1 MRGRLALS
9 NYVDYVCH
17 SHLTEISFGYY
28 WCSFHISR
36 KAAMVTGCCT
46 IRDLASVMNCIINC
60 WKRYTDGCGK
70 GSHSGNRWRCWYLVL
85 RKYVIG
91 YPPDVFFVSTLYDID
106 GWLCWITERKLH
118 LVIAPKSPDF
128 AAIML
133 KFRLL
138 FFFIS
143 INSVTPCD
151 NQTYILFT
159 SQRKNWCQK

>member
-91 YPPDVFFVSTLYDID
+91 YPPDVFFCLDTV
-106 GWLCWITERKLH
+106 WHRW
-118 LVIAPKSPDF
+118 VIVLDNWTKASFGNCSEKSRF
-128 AAIML
+128 CGCNAQI
-133 KFRLL
+133 
-138 FFFIS
+138 
-143 INSVTPCD
+143 
-151 NQTYILFT
+151 
-159 SQRKNWCQK
+159 